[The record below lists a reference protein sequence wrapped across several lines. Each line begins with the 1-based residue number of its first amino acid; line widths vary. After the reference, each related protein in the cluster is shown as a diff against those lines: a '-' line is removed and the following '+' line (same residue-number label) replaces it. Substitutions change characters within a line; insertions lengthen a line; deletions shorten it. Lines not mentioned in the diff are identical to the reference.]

1 MRITL
6 VEPDLKDAV
15 KARHV
20 FGCQECGL
28 SRALFDDR

>member
-20 FGCQECGL
+20 LGAKNVVY
-28 SRALFDDR
+28 RALI